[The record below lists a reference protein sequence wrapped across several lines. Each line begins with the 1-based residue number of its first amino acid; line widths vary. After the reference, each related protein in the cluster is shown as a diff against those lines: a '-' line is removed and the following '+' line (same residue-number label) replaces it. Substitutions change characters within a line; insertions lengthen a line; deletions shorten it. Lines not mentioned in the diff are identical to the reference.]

1 MSETLANG
9 ASPSAP
15 RLPPPYSSLAPV
27 APELHRDLRVRPTGY
42 GFAAKLMAVP
52 LGLDEFPLAARQLP
66 VVFSS
71 EAPHLPLALLGITG
85 QQNEFVDAQGRWR
98 EGVYIPAYLRRFP
111 FLLVRVSPQSEEL
124 ALCLDPGAP
133 QFSTEEGEPLFDAEG
148 KLSALGNQALEFC
161 RAVEVSFARARAFA
175 EGLVMLGLLAPSAVQ
190 FEQGGQ
196 KTRLDGFHAVQRE
209 AFMKLSGEQLVLLR
223 DKGWL
228 EPLHAH
234 LFSVA
239 AVPALVHQKAA

>member
-1 MSETLANG
+1 MSETRANG
-9 ASPSAP
+9 ASPSPP
-15 RLPPPYSSLAPV
+15 RLPPLYSALAPL
-27 APELHRDLRVRPTGY
+27 ALELHRDLRVRPTGY
-42 GFAAKLMAVP
+42 AFASGIMAVP
-52 LGLDEFPLAARQLP
+52 LGLDEFALAARQMP

-71 EAPHLPLALLGITG
+71 EAPHLPLAVLGING
-85 QQNEFVDAQGRWR
+85 SQNEFVDAEGRWR

-111 FLLVRVSPQSEEL
+111 FLLVRVNAQSDEL

-148 KLSALGNQALEFC
+148 KLSTLGNQALEFC
-161 RAVEVSFARARAFA
+161 RAVEVSFARARALA
-175 EGLVMLGLLAPSAVQ
+175 EGLVMLGLLAPAVLQ

-196 KTRLDGFHAVQRE
+196 KTRFDGFHAVQKE
-209 AFMKLSGEQLVLLR
+209 GLMKLSGEQLVLLR

-234 LFSVA
+234 LFSMA
-239 AVPALVHQKAA
+239 AMPALAQHKAA